1 MTKTKSNKQNNL
13 DPYEDLVRKEK
24 LDAYEAQIK
33 SNLCLKKII
42 NLLNKIT

>member
-13 DPYEDLVRKEK
+13 DPYEEFVRLEK

-33 SNLCLKKII
+33 SNVLLKKQSIH
-42 NLLNKIT
+42 